1 MISAIFVNLLKKRMK
16 NTIKNLIILLF
27 LYANSTNAQE
37 ITSKEFKYRI
47 INTDFTSEDHD
58 FPIVREND
66 NYFIIDEN
74 EYLIIRENTKSE
86 YAIIIEKSLTE
97 DSYLKTSLRLG
108 PSKDKNACIG
118 IITSA
123 NRNFT
128 KALVIEINRNGE
140 YRVKQLNT
148 NNYKYLTGGKRKNG
162 WVRNKNINKEDEYNI
177 LEIIDNK
184 NQITLKI
191 NGKFIKN
198 FDLKINKEGYSGLMI
213 GPNSKARVSYYY
225 LNSNKELLNNQKSL
239 EKNSLTKINIKNN
252 SEEKRE
258 KNESTNSHYIDTISN
273 LQKKIDLLNNN
284 LNIKIEEINNQLTL
298 KERKLKESEYEIQQF
313 ENWLKEID
321 GNEEN
326 LNSEIKVLKENLEQ
340 SKKQLQVLK
349 DNNNILSTD
358 NTNLNRDLIKNKLDY
373 SSLEKQM
380 FEIKKIN
387 KEQSQNFTNNQKEI
401 KNLISTIDRNNTKTR
416 KIKKDLEKANILADQ
431 TQKLKLVLVEKY
443 KNENTLTQT
452 NISQL
457 KSIID
462 KLNLKINEGNIKS
475 LKLENKNN
483 TAKYKIFQLDSI
495 VNKRNIEITD
505 HIETNNYLKK
515 IFVYKD
521 FELNGVIPSKLIVRT
536 EISIIPKDI
545 RNQDSCFTIQMG
557 VFTNLINNFNSLDKI
572 WIENSNDIYTYY
584 YGEFKKAGN
593 ASITLNKLIKL
604 GYKNI
609 FILKKKNKN
618 YVAAK

>member
-1 MISAIFVNLLKKRMK
+1 MR

-47 INTDFTSEDHD
+47 LNTDFTSEDHD

-97 DSYLKTSLRLG
+97 DSYLKTSLKLG

-148 NNYKYLTGGKRKNG
+148 NNYKYLTGRKRKNG
-162 WVRNKNINKEDEYNI
+162 WVRNKNINKENEYNI

-184 NQITLKI
+184 NQIKLKI
-191 NGKFIKN
+191 NGKFIEN

-225 LNSNKELLNNQKSL
+225 LNSNKELLNNQESL

-252 SEEKRE
+252 LEEKSG

-273 LQKKIDLLNNN
+273 LQNTIELLNNK
-284 LNIKIEEINNQLTL
+284 LNIKIEEITL
-298 KERKLKESEYEIQQF
+298 KERKLKESEYKIQQF

-326 LNSEIKVLKENLEQ
+326 LNSEIKILKENLEQ
-340 SKKQLQVLK
+340 SKKQLKVFK
-349 DNNNILSTD
+349 DNNNILSID
-358 NTNLNRDLIKNKLDY
+358 NTKLNRDLIKNKQDY

-380 FEIKKIN
+380 FETKNIN

-401 KNLISTIDRNNTKTR
+401 KNLISTIDRNNTKTK

-431 TQKLKLVLVEKY
+431 IQKSKLVLVEKY
-443 KNENTLTQT
+443 KNENTLAQT

-462 KLNLKINEGNIKS
+462 KLNLKIKEGNIKS
-475 LKLENKNN
+475 LKLENENN
-483 TAKYKIFQLDSI
+483 TAKYKIFHLDSI
-495 VNKRNIEITD
+495 INKRNIEITN
-505 HIETNNYLKK
+505 HIETNNYLKE

-536 EISIIPKDI
+536 EFPIIPKDI

-557 VFTNLINNFNSLDKI
+557 VFTNPTNNFNSLDKI
-572 WIENSNDIYTYY
+572 WIENSNDIYTYF
-584 YGEFKKAGN
+584 YGEFKKVGN
-593 ASITLNKLIKL
+593 ASITLKKLIKL

>member
-1 MISAIFVNLLKKRMK
+1 MR

-47 INTDFTSEDHD
+47 LNTDFTSEDHD

-97 DSYLKTSLRLG
+97 DSYLKTSLKLG

-148 NNYKYLTGGKRKNG
+148 NNYKYLTGRKRKNG
-162 WVRNKNINKEDEYNI
+162 WVRNKNINKENEYNI

-184 NQITLKI
+184 NQIKLKI
-191 NGKFIKN
+191 NGKFIEN

-225 LNSNKELLNNQKSL
+225 LNSNKELLNNQESL
-239 EKNSLTKINIKNN
+239 EKNSLTNINIKNN
-252 SEEKRE
+252 LEEKRE
-258 KNESTNSHYIDTISN
+258 ENESTNSHYIDTISN
-273 LQKKIDLLNNN
+273 LQNTIDLLNNN
-284 LNIKIEEINNQLTL
+284 LNIKIEEITL
-298 KERKLKESEYEIQQF
+298 KERKLKESEYKIQQF
-313 ENWLKEID
+313 KNLLKEID

-326 LNSEIKVLKENLEQ
+326 LNSEIKILKENLEQ
-340 SKKQLQVLK
+340 SKKQLKVFK
-349 DNNNILSTD
+349 DNNNILSID
-358 NTNLNRDLIKNKLDY
+358 NTKLNRDLIKNKLDY

-380 FEIKKIN
+380 FETKNIN

-401 KNLISTIDRNNTKTR
+401 KNLISTIDRNNTKIK

-431 TQKLKLVLVEKY
+431 IQKSKLVLVEKN
-443 KNENTLTQT
+443 KNENTLAQT

-462 KLNLKINEGNIKS
+462 KLNLKIKEGNVKS
-475 LKLENKNN
+475 LKLENENN
-483 TAKYKIFQLDSI
+483 TAKYKIFHLDSI
-495 VNKRNIEITD
+495 VNKRNIEITN
-505 HIETNNYLKK
+505 HIETNNYLKE

-536 EISIIPKDI
+536 EFPIIPKDI

-557 VFTNLINNFNSLDKI
+557 VFTNPTNNFNSLDKI

-584 YGEFKKAGN
+584 YGEFKKVGN
-593 ASITLNKLIKL
+593 ASITLKKLIKL

>member
-1 MISAIFVNLLKKRMK
+1 MR

-47 INTDFTSEDHD
+47 LNTDFTSEDHD

-97 DSYLKTSLRLG
+97 DSYLKTSLKLG

-148 NNYKYLTGGKRKNG
+148 NNYKYLTGRKRKNG
-162 WVRNKNINKEDEYNI
+162 WVRNKNINKENEYNI

-184 NQITLKI
+184 NQIKLKI
-191 NGKFIKN
+191 NGKFIEN

-225 LNSNKELLNNQKSL
+225 LNSNKELLNNQESL
-239 EKNSLTKINIKNN
+239 EKNSLTNINIKNN
-252 SEEKRE
+252 LEEKRE
-258 KNESTNSHYIDTISN
+258 ENESTNSYYIDTISN
-273 LQKKIDLLNNN
+273 LQNTIDLLNNN
-284 LNIKIEEINNQLTL
+284 LNIKIEEITL
-298 KERKLKESEYEIQQF
+298 KERKLKESEYKIQQF
-313 ENWLKEID
+313 KNLLKEID

-326 LNSEIKVLKENLEQ
+326 LNSEIKILKENLEQ
-340 SKKQLQVLK
+340 SKKQLKVFK
-349 DNNNILSTD
+349 DNNNILSID
-358 NTNLNRDLIKNKLDY
+358 NTKLNRDLIKNKLDY

-380 FEIKKIN
+380 FETKNIN

-401 KNLISTIDRNNTKTR
+401 KNLISTIDRNNTKIK

-431 TQKLKLVLVEKY
+431 IQKSKLVLVEKN
-443 KNENTLTQT
+443 KNENTLAQT

-462 KLNLKINEGNIKS
+462 KLNLKIKEGNVKS
-475 LKLENKNN
+475 LKLENENN
-483 TAKYKIFQLDSI
+483 TAKYKIFHLDSI
-495 VNKRNIEITD
+495 VNKRNIEITN
-505 HIETNNYLKK
+505 HIETNNYLKE

-536 EISIIPKDI
+536 EFPIIPKDI

-557 VFTNLINNFNSLDKI
+557 VFTNPTNNFNSLDKI

-584 YGEFKKAGN
+584 YGEFKKVGN
-593 ASITLNKLIKL
+593 ASITLKKLIKL

>member
-1 MISAIFVNLLKKRMK
+1 MR

-47 INTDFTSEDHD
+47 LNTDFTSEDHD

-97 DSYLKTSLRLG
+97 DSYLKTSLKLG

-148 NNYKYLTGGKRKNG
+148 NNYKYLTGKKRKNG
-162 WVRNKNINKEDEYNI
+162 WVRNKNINKENEYNI

-184 NQITLKI
+184 NQIKLKI
-191 NGKFIKN
+191 NGKFIEN

-225 LNSNKELLNNQKSL
+225 LNSNKELLNNQESL
-239 EKNSLTKINIKNN
+239 EKNSLTNINIKNN
-252 SEEKRE
+252 LEEKRE
-258 KNESTNSHYIDTISN
+258 ENESTNSHYIDTISN
-273 LQKKIDLLNNN
+273 LQNTIDLLNNK
-284 LNIKIEEINNQLTL
+284 LNIKIEEITL
-298 KERKLKESEYEIQQF
+298 KERKLKESEYKIQQF
-313 ENWLKEID
+313 KNLLKEID

-326 LNSEIKVLKENLEQ
+326 LNSEIKVLKDNLEQ
-340 SKKQLQVLK
+340 SKKQLKVFK
-349 DNNNILSTD
+349 DNNNILSID
-358 NTNLNRDLIKNKLDY
+358 NTKLNRDLIKNKLDY

-380 FEIKKIN
+380 FETKNIN

-401 KNLISTIDRNNTKTR
+401 KNLISTIDRNNTKIK
-416 KIKKDLEKANILADQ
+416 KIKKDLEKA
-431 TQKLKLVLVEKY
+431 
-443 KNENTLTQT
+443 
-452 NISQL
+452 
-457 KSIID
+457 
-462 KLNLKINEGNIKS
+462 
-475 LKLENKNN
+475 
-483 TAKYKIFQLDSI
+483 
-495 VNKRNIEITD
+495 
-505 HIETNNYLKK
+505 
-515 IFVYKD
+515 
-521 FELNGVIPSKLIVRT
+521 
-536 EISIIPKDI
+536 
-545 RNQDSCFTIQMG
+545 
-557 VFTNLINNFNSLDKI
+557 
-572 WIENSNDIYTYY
+572 
-584 YGEFKKAGN
+584 
-593 ASITLNKLIKL
+593 
-604 GYKNI
+604 
-609 FILKKKNKN
+609 
-618 YVAAK
+618 

>member
-1 MISAIFVNLLKKRMK
+1 MR

-47 INTDFTSEDHD
+47 LNTDFTSEDHD

-97 DSYLKTSLRLG
+97 DSYLKTSLKLG

-148 NNYKYLTGGKRKNG
+148 NNYKYLTGKKRKNG
-162 WVRNKNINKEDEYNI
+162 WVRNKNINKENEYNI

-184 NQITLKI
+184 NQIKLKI
-191 NGKFIKN
+191 NGKFIEN

-225 LNSNKELLNNQKSL
+225 LNSNKELLNNQESL
-239 EKNSLTKINIKNN
+239 EKNSLTNINIKNN
-252 SEEKRE
+252 LEEKRE
-258 KNESTNSHYIDTISN
+258 ENESTNSHYIDTISN
-273 LQKKIDLLNNN
+273 LQNTIDLLNNK
-284 LNIKIEEINNQLTL
+284 LNIKIEEITL
-298 KERKLKESEYEIQQF
+298 KERKLKESEYKIQQF
-313 ENWLKEID
+313 KNLLKEID

-326 LNSEIKVLKENLEQ
+326 LNSEIKVLKDNLEQ
-340 SKKQLQVLK
+340 SKKQLKVFK
-349 DNNNILSTD
+349 DNNNILSID
-358 NTNLNRDLIKNKLDY
+358 NTKLNRDLIKNKLDY

-380 FEIKKIN
+380 FETKNIN

-401 KNLISTIDRNNTKTR
+401 KNLISTIDRNNTKIK

-431 TQKLKLVLVEKY
+431 IQKSKLLLVEKN
-443 KNENTLTQT
+443 KNENTLAQT

-462 KLNLKINEGNIKS
+462 KLNLKIKEGNVKS
-475 LKLENKNN
+475 LKLENENN
-483 TAKYKIFQLDSI
+483 TAKYKIFHLDSI
-495 VNKRNIEITD
+495 VNKRNIEITN
-505 HIETNNYLKK
+505 HIETNNYLKE

-536 EISIIPKDI
+536 EFPIIPKDI
-545 RNQDSCFTIQMG
+545 RNQDSCFMIQMG
-557 VFTNLINNFNSLDKI
+557 VFTNPTNNFNSLDKI

-584 YGEFKKAGN
+584 YGEFKKVGN
-593 ASITLNKLIKL
+593 ASITLKKLIKL

>member
-1 MISAIFVNLLKKRMK
+1 MK

-47 INTDFTSEDHD
+47 LNTDFTSEDHD

-97 DSYLKTSLRLG
+97 DSYLKTSLKLG

-148 NNYKYLTGGKRKNG
+148 NNYKYLTGRKRKNG
-162 WVRNKNINKEDEYNI
+162 WVRNKNINKENEYNI

-184 NQITLKI
+184 NQIKLKI
-191 NGKFIKN
+191 NGKFIEN

-239 EKNSLTKINIKNN
+239 GKNSLTKINIKNN

-273 LQKKIDLLNNN
+273 LQNTIDLLNNN
-284 LNIKIEEINNQLTL
+284 LNIKIEEITL
-298 KERKLKESEYEIQQF
+298 KERKLKESEYKIQQF

-326 LNSEIKVLKENLEQ
+326 LNSEIKILKENLEQ
-340 SKKQLQVLK
+340 SKKQLKVFK
-349 DNNNILSTD
+349 DNNNILSID
-358 NTNLNRDLIKNKLDY
+358 NTKLNRDLIKNKLDY

-380 FEIKKIN
+380 FEIKNIN

-401 KNLISTIDRNNTKTR
+401 KNLISTIDRNNTKIK
-416 KIKKDLEKANILADQ
+416 KIKKNLEKANILADQ
-431 TQKLKLVLVEKY
+431 IQKSKLVLVEKY
-443 KNENTLTQT
+443 KNENTLAQT

-462 KLNLKINEGNIKS
+462 KLNLKIKEGNIKS
-475 LKLENKNN
+475 LKLENENN
-483 TAKYKIFQLDSI
+483 TAKYKIFHLDSI
-495 VNKRNIEITD
+495 VNKRNIEITN
-505 HIETNNYLKK
+505 HIETNNYLKE

-521 FELNGVIPSKLIVRT
+521 FELNGVIPSKLIVKT
-536 EISIIPKDI
+536 EFPIIPKDI

-557 VFTNLINNFNSLDKI
+557 VFTNPTNNFNSLDKI

-584 YGEFKKAGN
+584 YGEFKKVGN

-618 YVAAK
+618 HVAAK

>member
-1 MISAIFVNLLKKRMK
+1 MR

-47 INTDFTSEDHD
+47 LNTDFTSEDHD

-97 DSYLKTSLRLG
+97 DSYLKTSLKLG

-148 NNYKYLTGGKRKNG
+148 NNYKYLTGRKRKNG

-184 NQITLKI
+184 NQIKLKI
-191 NGKFIKN
+191 NGKFIEN

-225 LNSNKELLNNQKSL
+225 LNSNKELINNQESL

-252 SEEKRE
+252 LEEKRE
-258 KNESTNSHYIDTISN
+258 ENESTNSYYIDTISN
-273 LQKKIDLLNNN
+273 LQNTIELLNNN
-284 LNIKIEEINNQLTL
+284 LNIKIEEITL
-298 KERKLKESEYEIQQF
+298 KERKLKESEYKIQQF

-326 LNSEIKVLKENLEQ
+326 LNSEIKILKENLEQ
-340 SKKQLQVLK
+340 SKKQLKVFK
-349 DNNNILSTD
+349 DNNNILSID
-358 NTNLNRDLIKNKLDY
+358 NTKLNRDLIKNKLDY

-380 FEIKKIN
+380 FETKNIN

-401 KNLISTIDRNNTKTR
+401 KNLISTIDRNNTKTK

-431 TQKLKLVLVEKY
+431 IQKSKLVLVEKY
-443 KNENTLTQT
+443 KNENTLAQT

-462 KLNLKINEGNIKS
+462 KLNLKIKEGNVKS
-475 LKLENKNN
+475 LKLENENN
-483 TAKYKIFQLDSI
+483 TAKYKIFHLDSI
-495 VNKRNIEITD
+495 VNKRNIEITN
-505 HIETNNYLKK
+505 HIETNNYLKE

-536 EISIIPKDI
+536 EFPIIPKDI

-557 VFTNLINNFNSLDKI
+557 VFTNPTNNFNSLDKI
-572 WIENSNDIYTYY
+572 WIENSNDIYTYF
-584 YGEFKKAGN
+584 YGEFKKVGN
-593 ASITLNKLIKL
+593 ASITLKKLIKL

>member
-1 MISAIFVNLLKKRMK
+1 MR

-47 INTDFTSEDHD
+47 LNTDFTSEDHD

-97 DSYLKTSLRLG
+97 DSYLKTSLKLG

-148 NNYKYLTGGKRKNG
+148 NNYKYLTGRKRKNG
-162 WVRNKNINKEDEYNI
+162 WVRNKNINKENEYNI

-184 NQITLKI
+184 NQIKLKI
-191 NGKFIKN
+191 NGKFIEN

-225 LNSNKELLNNQKSL
+225 LNSNKELLNNQESL
-239 EKNSLTKINIKNN
+239 EKNSLTNINIKNN
-252 SEEKRE
+252 LEEKRE
-258 KNESTNSHYIDTISN
+258 ENESTNSHYIDTISN
-273 LQKKIDLLNNN
+273 LQNTIDLLNNK
-284 LNIKIEEINNQLTL
+284 LNIKIEEITL
-298 KERKLKESEYEIQQF
+298 KERKLKESEYKIQQF
-313 ENWLKEID
+313 KNLLKEID

-326 LNSEIKVLKENLEQ
+326 LNSEIKILKENLEQ
-340 SKKQLQVLK
+340 SKKQLKVFK
-349 DNNNILSTD
+349 DNNNILSID
-358 NTNLNRDLIKNKLDY
+358 NTKLNRDLIKNKLDY

-380 FEIKKIN
+380 FETKNIN

-401 KNLISTIDRNNTKTR
+401 KNLISTIDRNNTKIK

-431 TQKLKLVLVEKY
+431 IQKSKLVLVEKN
-443 KNENTLTQT
+443 KNENTLAQT

-462 KLNLKINEGNIKS
+462 KLNLKIKEGNVKS
-475 LKLENKNN
+475 LKLENENN
-483 TAKYKIFQLDSI
+483 TAKYKIFHLDSI
-495 VNKRNIEITD
+495 VNKRNIEITN
-505 HIETNNYLKK
+505 HIETNNYLKE

-536 EISIIPKDI
+536 EFPIIPKDI

-557 VFTNLINNFNSLDKI
+557 VFTNPTNNFNSLDKI

-584 YGEFKKAGN
+584 YGEFKKVGN
-593 ASITLNKLIKL
+593 ASITLKKLIKL